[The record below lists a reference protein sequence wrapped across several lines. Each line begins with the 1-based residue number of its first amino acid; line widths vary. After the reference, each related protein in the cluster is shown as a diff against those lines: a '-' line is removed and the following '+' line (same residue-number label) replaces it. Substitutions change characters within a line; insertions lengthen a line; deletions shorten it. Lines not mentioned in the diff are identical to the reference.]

1 MAEEI
6 PSDDNIDD
14 IIDALKEKNQQL
26 NKEVRKVSKENIE
39 EFVVDSAGAVINE
52 CVDLVKN
59 LGVYLHAAADPKD
72 LSAFSELINASANAI
87 ETLNKIIVQNK
98 KTQLL
103 KDLKKMDYEIKKDL
117 LGEAKDM
124 LVLSREDMFKKLKNV
139 EIIEIK
145 QPEVLDADD
154 GRNDSGHSGN
164 TTGIEAAD
172 TTTGESSLSGTTN

>member
-1 MAEEI
+1 MSENI

-39 EFVVDSAGAVINE
+39 EFVVDSAGTVINE

-72 LSAFSELINASANAI
+72 LSAFAELINASANAI
-87 ETLNKIIVQNK
+87 ETLNKIIIQDK
-98 KTQLL
+98 KSDTL
-103 KDLKKMDYEIKKDL
+103 KELKKMDHNIKKDL
-117 LGEAKDM
+117 LGDAKEM

-145 QPEVLDADD
+145 PVDASDD
-154 GRNDSGHSGN
+154 GRDDATDIGD
-164 TTGIEAAD
+164 TTNIEATDSA
-172 TTTGESSLSGTTN
+172 TSQSSLSGTAN